1 MAKRKP
7 CGKPVKD
14 DLGQYACGYERAPGL
29 QQCRWHWLMRQSAA
43 IQKEWA
49 AKRLAA
55 YDEGGFPRR
64 DRRPKSEWLPGTRWC
79 SGCQDYVPLF
89 YCQGSRCRSCNSEAA
104 HGARIEK
111 VYGITPEEY
120 AALFKLQDG
129 RCYICRR
136 QTKKR
141 LAGSWSTSN
150 IRRTSACRFRGGTR
164 RPRIGSRRH
173 RTWPRSPAQAIRGD
187 RPRSSPADAQ
197 KPLPT
202 QTRQGL
208 LSYLRQRRPGGIRVP
223 QAVGFGVT

>member
-141 LAGSWSTSN
+141 LAVDHDHKTGQVRGLLCADNDRGCNHAILGN
-150 IRRTSACRFRGGTR
+150 IRDLAMAKRIVEYLEYPPYERLQVQRGYEEAKNR
-164 RPRIGSRRH
+164 VQASQNVAQEPRAGNP
-173 RTWPRSPAQAIRGD
+173 WGPP
-187 RPRSSPADAQ
+187 P
-197 KPLPT
+197 
-202 QTRQGL
+202 
-208 LSYLRQRRPGGIRVP
+208 
-223 QAVGFGVT
+223 F